1 MRKLLLWSPALVLC
15 SCRLKILQFYK
26 EGLCYDWFYD
36 KFKEDFQNNFFYKN
50 HLGQLLQHKTI
61 NYIVSTFIIKCAC
74 TDVE

>member
-36 KFKEDFQNNFFYKN
+36 KFKEDFQFFLQKP
-50 HLGQLLQHKTI
+50 LGTAA
-61 NYIVSTFIIKCAC
+61 SIIL
-74 TDVE
+74 T